1 MVKAFLG
8 LWFIAAVASPL
19 AAWAC
24 EGHARLAFDKPTALN
39 GVLQSGK
46 GNHEAQG
53 PFNYVYIA
61 LDAPVCIDA
70 PQPAPGD
77 DDAVESVAAPVTRI
91 QLAGEAVG
99 TMLPMGKPVSVEGTL
114 FAAHTMWHVE
124 DVLIDAADVKP
135 R

>member
-1 MVKAFLG
+1 MAKALLG
-8 LWFIAAVASPL
+8 IWFIATFASPL

-24 EGHARLAFDKPTALN
+24 EGHPRLEFDKPTALT

-46 GNHEAQG
+46 GNHDAQG

-77 DDAVESVAAPVTRI
+77 DDAVQSVAAPVTRI

-99 TMLPMGKPVSVEGTL
+99 TTLPMGKPVSVEGTL